1 LDNAIIQKINFEIEQ
16 IDENI
21 DASQPLLDL
30 CKTKEPDFIEKC
42 GIAMIL
48 HSFYNGIENIILI
61 IIKNTDYNL
70 TNGLKWHK
78 DLLNKAFEQTE
89 NRSKIFR
96 DELKMS
102 LNEYLRFRHFVR
114 HAYGFQLKWE
124 DMKAILSEMTNVWG
138 KIKED
143 IKLFL
148 ENN

>member
-1 LDNAIIQKINFEIEQ
+1 MDNSIIQKIAYEIEQ
-16 IDENI
+16 IDENMN
-21 DASQPLLDL
+21 ASQPLLDL
-30 CKTKEPDFIEKC
+30 CKIKEPDFVEKC

-48 HSFYNGIENIILI
+48 HSFYNGIENILLI
-61 IIKNTDYNL
+61 IIKNTDSNL
-70 TNGLKWHK
+70 PNGLKWHK
-78 DLLNKAFEQTE
+78 DLLHKAFEQTE

-124 DMKAILSEMTNVWG
+124 DMRVILSEMKSVWE
-138 KIKED
+138 KVKED
-143 IKLFL
+143 LKLFL

>member
-1 LDNAIIQKINFEIEQ
+1 MDNSIIQKITFEIEQ
-16 IDENI
+16 IDENM

-30 CKTKEPDFIEKC
+30 CKTKEPDFVEKC

-48 HSFYNGIENIILI
+48 HSFYNGIENILLI
-61 IIKNTDYNL
+61 IIKNTDSNL
-70 TNGLKWHK
+70 PNGLKWHK
-78 DLLNKAFEQTE
+78 DLLYKAFEQTE

-96 DELKMS
+96 EELKMS

-114 HAYGFQLKWE
+114 HAYGFQFKWE
-124 DMKAILSEMTNVWG
+124 DMKAILFDVKSVWE
-138 KIKED
+138 KVKED